1 MEKEID
7 ENIIQDVIEE
17 IEVEI
22 KTCGVM
28 NNSRSRK
35 DCGVDCKYRDICNII
50 FERNDIQDWI

>member
-28 NNSRSRK
+28 NNSRPRK

-50 FERNDIQDWI
+50 FERNDIQD